1 MARPRSAATSGGS
14 RRATARGLLT
24 ALIALAG
31 LLTLLTAFAPPAQS
45 PPAPRAPVAAGGGAH
60 ADDRCGT
67 ALCGPHADDTCAAA
81 LCGTPVR
88 VCRDA
93 PGERQAPPPGGAYLP
108 RSPALLLPLPVAWLH
123 PERRTAASPQHTS
136 RPTGRAP
143 PAPAGT

>member
-1 MARPRSAATSGGS
+1 MARPRSAAPGGRS
-14 RRATARGLLT
+14 RRAPARGPLT

-31 LLTLLTAFAPPAQS
+31 LLTLLTAFAPPERSA
-45 PPAPRAPVAAGGGAH
+45 PAPRAPMAAGGGAH
-60 ADDRCGT
+60 ADD
-67 ALCGPHADDTCAAA
+67 PCAAA
-81 LCGTPVR
+81 LRGTPVR

-93 PGERQAPPPGGAYLP
+93 PGERHAPPPGGAFLP
-108 RSPALLLPLPVAWLH
+108 RSPALLLPRPVALLR